1 MKYHVAHILVAH
13 KYTADDILRKI
24 KEGKD
29 FAELAKTNSSCPSSG
44 RGGDLGPLAEGKAD
58 PDFEEAALKLKV
70 GEISPTPVRTKFG
83 YHLIKRLA

>member
-13 KYTADDILRKI
+13 KYTADDVLRKI

-29 FAELAKTNSSCPSSG
+29 FGELAKANSSCPSG
-44 RGGDLGPLAEGKAD
+44 ERGGDLGPISTGKAD
-58 PDFEEAALKLKV
+58 ADFEEAALELNV
-70 GEISPTPVRTKFG
+70 GEISEIPVRTKFG